1 MRLALSL
8 IVLAGINSTIGNIL
22 LKQSC
27 LAPAPDASWYTNFI
41 SPYFV
46 GAVVFYIVNLVFFAR
61 ALDTIPVSIGY
72 PILAGCGFATLMV
85 ASSIVF
91 KEQLVASQ
99 ILGVVVIL
107 GGIGLAAYRP

>member
-8 IVLAGINSTIGNIL
+8 IVLAGLNSTIGNL
-22 LKQSC
+22 FLKQSR
-27 LAPAPDASWYTNFI
+27 LVAAPDASWYANFI

-46 GAVVFYIVNLVFFAR
+46 GAVFFYMVSLVFFAR
-61 ALDTIPVSIGY
+61 ALDAIPVSIGY
-72 PILAGCGFATLMV
+72 PILSGCGFVTLMV

-99 ILGVVVIL
+99 ILGVALIL
-107 GGIGLAAYRP
+107 GGIALAASRL